1 MPQILASR
9 RATVAL
15 ALLLAQSN
23 AALAR
28 QKIVIP
34 TVTAASLPQL
44 VRHQALE
51 AKVSGDLYMPV
62 KADGPVPALVLK
74 HGSGGLQGPI
84 GTNIRKW
91 AATFTGWGIAAFV
104 VDSFGPRGI
113 TSTGADQSKL
123 SSWADVVDALSALK
137 VLAADPASTKPASE
151 SSAGRAAAASPGKR
165 RSTRS
170 ARVS

>member
-1 MPQILASR
+1 MAGKQSEINR
-9 RATVAL
+9 RLGRDRQPPEAMRAPIHCLQGLINQVGEDHAANPGITARHCRARTVACPIET
-15 ALLLAQSN
+15 LLLHG
-23 AALAR
+23 
-28 QKIVIP
+28 VIP
-34 TVTAASLPQL
+34 TVTPAALPQL

-84 GTNIRKW
+84 GTNIRNW

-113 TSTGADQSKL
+113 TSTGADQS
-123 SSWADVVDALSALK
+123 
-137 VLAADPASTKPASE
+137 
-151 SSAGRAAAASPGKR
+151 
-165 RSTRS
+165 
-170 ARVS
+170 